1 MHLSCH
7 ILKRMNLGLV
17 RRLKYIVISVKK
29 STIYHSPFDKISFFP
44 SISLDDVLEMEFEIG
59 MFLHIPIFEEM
70 DFYQFQWKFDRIQK
84 HKKQLN
90 SNGNT
95 NIADGT
101 RFG

>member
-1 MHLSCH
+1 
-7 ILKRMNLGLV
+7 
-17 RRLKYIVISVKK
+17 
-29 STIYHSPFDKISFFP
+29 
-44 SISLDDVLEMEFEIG
+44 MEFEIG